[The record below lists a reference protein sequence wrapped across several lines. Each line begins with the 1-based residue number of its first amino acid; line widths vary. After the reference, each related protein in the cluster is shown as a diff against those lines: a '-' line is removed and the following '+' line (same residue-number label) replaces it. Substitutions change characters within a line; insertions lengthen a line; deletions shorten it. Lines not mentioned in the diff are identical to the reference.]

1 MVEEWISLLEA
12 YGGMEAITKD
22 NDVIVNEGSIASP
35 QLFDG
40 TAMLVNLGWSKRGM
54 GVHASFRRLENFSF
68 YSDRYAEGNTYN
80 QQMINFIPALTKQQ
94 DYLLT
99 NIYVYS
105 SQPRLFMSSEAEKRA
120 GEVGTQVDFFY
131 TFDRKTKLGKYG
143 TRIDRKSVV

>member
-1 MVEEWISLLEA
+1 
-12 YGGMEAITKD
+12 
-22 NDVIVNEGSIASP
+22 
-35 QLFDG
+35 
-40 TAMLVNLGWSKRGM
+40 MLVNLGWYKRGM
-54 GVHASFRRLENFSF
+54 GVLASFRRLENFSF

-94 DYLLT
+94 DDLLT

-131 TFDRKTKLGKYG
+131 TFDRKTKLLKYD
-143 TRIDRKSVV
+143 TRIGANFSYWAGRDADIDLDGQVYDPKFIGSCRR

>member
-1 MVEEWISLLEA
+1 
-12 YGGMEAITKD
+12 
-22 NDVIVNEGSIASP
+22 
-35 QLFDG
+35 
-40 TAMLVNLGWSKRGM
+40 
-54 GVHASFRRLENFSF
+54 
-68 YSDRYAEGNTYN
+68 
-80 QQMINFIPALTKQQ
+80 MINFIPALTKQQ

-143 TRIDRKSVV
+143 TRIDENFYYWEGIDAEFDLDRQVYDTTFIGSDLHYYQD

>member
-1 MVEEWISLLEA
+1 
-12 YGGMEAITKD
+12 
-22 NDVIVNEGSIASP
+22 
-35 QLFDG
+35 
-40 TAMLVNLGWSKRGM
+40 M

-105 SQPRLFMSSEAEKRA
+105 SQPRLFMSSEAERRA

-131 TFDRKTKLGKYG
+131 PSDRTTKLGKYA
-143 TRIDRKSVV
+143 TRIAASFSYSAAI